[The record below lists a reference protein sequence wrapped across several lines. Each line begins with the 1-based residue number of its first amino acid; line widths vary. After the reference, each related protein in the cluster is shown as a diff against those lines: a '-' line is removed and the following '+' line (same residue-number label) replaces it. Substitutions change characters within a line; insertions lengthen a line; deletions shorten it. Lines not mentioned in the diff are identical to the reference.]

1 MYRAADPD
9 RDQSYF
15 LFATTRAQLARLRF
29 PLGGMPKARV
39 RELAREF
46 GLVNAEKADSQDICF
61 VPSGHYTDMI
71 ERLIPGASVP
81 GEIVH
86 ADGRVLGRHGG
97 VVHFTIGQRRG
108 IGVAA
113 AEPLYVV
120 GLDAANARV
129 IVGPRASLAVAR
141 LRLRDVNWI
150 GPGAITALP
159 SHGLPIAARVRS
171 TRPPAPA
178 LLMPTGEIEFV
189 EPEIGV
195 SPGQACV
202 FYESVDP
209 GARVLG
215 GGFIASA

>member
-1 MYRAADPD
+1 MGAADERLYRAADPE

-46 GLVNAEKADSQDICF
+46 GLANAEKADSQDICF

-150 GPGAITALP
+150 GPGAIAALP
-159 SHGLPIAARVRS
+159 RARTADCRAGSLHASAGSRPAHAHGRDRVR
-171 TRPPAPA
+171 
-178 LLMPTGEIEFV
+178 
-189 EPEIGV
+189 
-195 SPGQACV
+195 
-202 FYESVDP
+202 
-209 GARVLG
+209 
-215 GGFIASA
+215 